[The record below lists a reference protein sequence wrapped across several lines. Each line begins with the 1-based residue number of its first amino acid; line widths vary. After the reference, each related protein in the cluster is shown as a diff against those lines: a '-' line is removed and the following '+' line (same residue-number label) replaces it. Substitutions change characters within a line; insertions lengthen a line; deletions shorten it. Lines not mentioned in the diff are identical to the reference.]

1 MKAASRVLALCA
13 VVAALSVDSRS
24 ALVDRRSALARTL
37 GVLPFAL
44 ASPRAANAAK
54 DCLLDCLENCNR
66 VAPKNKAYCA
76 SNCEGYCVQPD
87 RRDGLS
93 GSVDASGAEVGWLS
107 AYDLP
112 ARATGTPRAVPYG
125 EDRPPGLPDVFGIND
140 KLRATVGITG
150 VQGKR

>member
-1 MKAASRVLALCA
+1 MKWASRVLAVGA
-13 VVAALSVDSRS
+13 VAVALSVDRRS
-24 ALVDRRSALARTL
+24 ALVDRRAALAKTIGL
-37 GVLPFAL
+37 LPVAL
-44 ASPRAANAAK
+44 APPSAANAAK
-54 DCLLDCLENCNR
+54 DCLQDCLENCNR

>member
-1 MKAASRVLALCA
+1 MQPQDSKTDATKAYK
-13 VVAALSVDSRS
+13 
-24 ALVDRRSALARTL
+24 
-37 GVLPFAL
+37 
-44 ASPRAANAAK
+44 SPKTAPRIQ
-54 DCLLDCLENCNR
+54 DCNR

-140 KLRATVGITG
+140 KLRA
-150 VQGKR
+150 

>member
-1 MKAASRVLALCA
+1 MKWASRVLAVGA
-13 VVAALSVDSRS
+13 VAALSVDRRS
-24 ALVDRRSALARTL
+24 ALVGRRAALAQTIGL
-37 GVLPFAL
+37 LPVAL
-44 ASPRAANAAK
+44 ASPSAANAAK
-54 DCLLDCLENCNR
+54 DCLQDCLENCNR
-66 VAPKNKAYCA
+66 VAPKNKAYCS

-93 GSVDASGAEVGWLS
+93 GSVDASGAEVGFIS
-107 AYDLP
+107 AYDLT
-112 ARATGTPRAVPYG
+112 ARATGVPRAVPYG